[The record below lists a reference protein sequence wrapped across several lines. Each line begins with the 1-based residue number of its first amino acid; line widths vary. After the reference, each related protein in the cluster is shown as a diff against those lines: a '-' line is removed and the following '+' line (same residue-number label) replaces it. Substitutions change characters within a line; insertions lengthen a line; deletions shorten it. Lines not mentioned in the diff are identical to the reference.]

1 VNSGFFYKSAE
12 EREKLVA
19 AERVFIDNRVKK
31 IIELKKK
38 LCDGTDK
45 SFVVINQKGIDPS
58 SLDMLAKENIIAL
71 RRAKR
76 RNMERLALA
85 CGGVAMNSVD
95 DLKEEHLGWAGLVYE
110 HVLVNF
116 CTLINKIVAH
126 IKKKTLTAIFYNFY
140 FSGRNQIYFYRRV

>member
-1 VNSGFFYKSAE
+1 M
-12 EREKLVA
+12 A

-85 CGGVAMNSVD
+85 CGGIAMNSVD

-110 HVLVNF
+110 HVLVSF
-116 CTLINKIVAH
+116 CTSIITKWELSHNANWKIQLFF
-126 IKKKTLTAIFYNFY
+126 TMFNLL
-140 FSGRNQIYFYRRV
+140 SGRN

>member
-1 VNSGFFYKSAE
+1 MNSGFFYKSAE

-31 IIELKKK
+31 IIDLKKK

-95 DLKEEHLGWAGLVYE
+95 DLKEKHLGWAGLVYE

-116 CTLINKIVAH
+116 CISINEMKVV
-126 IKKKTLTAIFYNFY
+126 TQY
-140 FSGRNQIYFYRRV
+140 

>member
-1 VNSGFFYKSAE
+1 MKVNSGFFYKTAE

-19 AERVFIDNRVKK
+19 AEREFIDNRVRK

-45 SFVVINQKGIDPS
+45 SFVVINQKGIDPP
-58 SLDMLAKENIIAL
+58 SLDMLARENILAL

-85 CGGVAMNSVD
+85 CGGTAMNSFD
-95 DLKEEHLGWAGLVYE
+95 DLTEEHLGWAGLVYE
-110 HVLVNF
+110 HVLVSNF
-116 CTLINKIVAH
+116 
-126 IKKKTLTAIFYNFY
+126 
-140 FSGRNQIYFYRRV
+140 